1 MVGVRKEGRREK
13 KPKQA
18 KTIQAVEAVSYAVT
32 ETTAAAAAAGWQLE
46 NSRKTAASTTA
57 RTGFSTAPLPGL
69 LLLSLL
75 LYRSL
80 LLPPLN
86 LHKVM
91 AASCG

>member
-32 ETTAAAAAAGWQLE
+32 ETTAAAAAGRQLE